1 MFISKNMKLEVFT
14 VILLVSSIILI
25 FGVIGPVSAATI
37 TVNPGQS
44 IQSAINSAS
53 NDDTIIVNNG
63 IYNENIVVN
72 KKITLI
78 ANGNVDIIAGDNQN
92 PVITVTASGTVIKN
106 FKLSNSIVGVQYFG
120 TVSNNQLINNII
132 VGTGTSYGN
141 GISFSTGTASNN
153 LVQGNTISNELHG
166 ILFNEGNVN
175 NIVNCNN
182 ITLGGAGAGIY
193 SIDGSI
199 GMIITNNYVTNAQD
213 SIACESLNGGL
224 GDGFTI
230 IGNTLTNGING
241 FWMKLSNSTIS
252 YNTVTNCNVSG
263 YDISGINNRI
273 INNTATSNNVV
284 GIIADKWGSS
294 DNIIISGNVLI
305 DNAAGICTSSPGAT
319 ISNNYVWNNGMGIV
333 STGGN
338 AVITSN
344 NAGSNSP
351 DYIIQGSSNTQANSI
366 SQEYPIPVIKQPN
379 STSVIDPPS
388 TTPVTPHSSVTV
400 PHVTK
405 TSPGNKKKASRTAT
419 IYIQFNQNIYK
430 SVYWSKIY
438 VKNLKLHHLIH
449 INKSLKG
456 HLLTIKTV
464 KKCSNTWYQV
474 VIPSSAIKN
483 IAGTKLSA
491 TYKFKFK
498 TT

>member
-53 NDDTIIVNNG
+53 NDDTIIVNTG

-199 GMIITNNYVTNAQD
+199 GMIITDTDNY
-213 SIACESLNGGL
+213 E
-224 GDGFTI
+224 
-230 IGNTLTNGING
+230 
-241 FWMKLSNSTIS
+241 
-252 YNTVTNCNVSG
+252 
-263 YDISGINNRI
+263 
-273 INNTATSNNVV
+273 
-284 GIIADKWGSS
+284 
-294 DNIIISGNVLI
+294 LI
-305 DNAAGICTSSPGAT
+305 DDL
-319 ISNNYVWNNGMGIV
+319 YL
-333 STGGN
+333 
-338 AVITSN
+338 
-344 NAGSNSP
+344 
-351 DYIIQGSSNTQANSI
+351 
-366 SQEYPIPVIKQPN
+366 EIK
-379 STSVIDPPS
+379 
-388 TTPVTPHSSVTV
+388 
-400 PHVTK
+400 
-405 TSPGNKKKASRTAT
+405 
-419 IYIQFNQNIYK
+419 FNDK
-430 SVYWSKIY
+430 
-438 VKNLKLHHLIH
+438 LKCCR
-449 INKSLKG
+449 
-456 HLLTIKTV
+456 LTDRR
-464 KKCSNTWYQV
+464 
-474 VIPSSAIKN
+474 
-483 IAGTKLSA
+483 
-491 TYKFKFK
+491 
-498 TT
+498 